1 MRAFSRASR
10 GHSVWPIPNASPV
23 RDDALVRQVL
33 FAVEGILCKLQ
44 QHASDLPWRDEL
56 SLAPILECL
65 SIDSIILLFTA
76 VLLEER

>member
-1 MRAFSRASR
+1 MPHVATAYGQFPMPPQC
-10 GHSVWPIPNASPV
+10 VMMLWCT
-23 RDDALVRQVL
+23 QVL
-33 FAVEGILCKLQ
+33 FAIEGILCKLQ

-56 SLAPILECL
+56 SLAPILEFL